1 VFLDDIISDEQSAFV
16 PGMLIT
22 DNVLIAY
29 ECTHYLK
36 RKKGKTGACAIK
48 LDIEKAYDQVEWSY
62 PERIMLKLGFHEAF
76 VGQIMRCVTSIF
88 FSIKINGSLSDCFRL
103 TRGIRQ
109 GDPISP
115 YLFLL
120 CADGLSTMLKSMG
133 PVHLWRGGGFRLVCM
148 HHGYLKDRRRRPE
161 RGG

>member
-1 VFLDDIISDEQSAFV
+1 
-16 PGMLIT
+16 
-22 DNVLIAY
+22 
-29 ECTHYLK
+29 
-36 RKKGKTGACAIK
+36 
-48 LDIEKAYDQVEWSY
+48 
-62 PERIMLKLGFHEAF
+62 MLKLGFHEAF

-120 CADGLSTMLKSMG
+120 CADGLSTMLKLMG
-133 PVHLWRGGGFRLVCM
+133 PVHLWRGGGGVQVSVHAPWISEGPEKATREGRVNESQ
-148 HHGYLKDRRRRPE
+148 LKLLA
-161 RGG
+161 GT